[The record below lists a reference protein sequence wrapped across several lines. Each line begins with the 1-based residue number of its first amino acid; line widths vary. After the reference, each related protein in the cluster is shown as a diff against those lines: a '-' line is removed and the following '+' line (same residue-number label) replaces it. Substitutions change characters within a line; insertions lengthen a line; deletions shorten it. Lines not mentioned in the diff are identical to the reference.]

1 MEWKQLSIPDR
12 SFKWLNGVFMAC
24 TSHLLVS
31 TKLQFKTFNETNVCR
46 KGINGVIS
54 RRDGYIRGN
63 LWLLSWH
70 WLCLCFSFFLGCSV
84 GMVFCMSLP
93 LCCVGKSVLGKV
105 KGSWKEQTKKTA
117 NFSNTFF
124 LLIVVS
130 VWKYARESVN
140 RFFCSEVI

>member
-1 MEWKQLSIPDR
+1 MEWKQLSVPDR

-105 KGSWKEQTKKTA
+105 KGSWKEQTKKTQL
-117 NFSNTFF
+117 TF
-124 LLIVVS
+124 LIHSFYSLSLVCES
-130 VWKYARESVN
+130 MREKVWTGSSAV
-140 RFFCSEVI
+140 